1 MATLTQNIERR
12 SGGEMPFSQN
22 RPRQCSVLGMDP
34 DKVARGLGWF
44 SIGLGAAELLAPG
57 AIARICGSRNHKT
70 LIRAYGARELAAGIG
85 LLTTARPAPWLWAR
99 FAGDMVDL
107 VSLGGIAGSAENDRG
122 RAAFAIA
129 NVAAVTVMDFLCAE
143 RHTQSEGRY
152 GARAEASMMIN
163 RPPEECYR
171 FWRNF
176 ENFPRFMRYLSSVRV
191 TDDRRSHWVMQ
202 LPEGPRFEWD
212 AEIED
217 DAPNER
223 ISWRSLPGSM
233 VSHSGS
239 VEFEPAPGGRGTIVR
254 VQIDYGNMAHAMG
267 AAAASMLGRDP
278 EQIVRKELRRFKQ
291 VIEVGEVTTTEGQPA
306 GRRSGA
312 TWLDK
317 VAR

>member
-1 MATLTQNIERR
+1 MATMTQDIERAG
-12 SGGEMPFSQN
+12 GGELPFSQN
-22 RPRQCSVLGMDP
+22 RPRQCSVMGMDT

-44 SIGLGAAELLAPG
+44 SIALGAAELIVPR
-57 AIARICGSRNHKT
+57 AIARICGSRNHSA
-70 LIRAYGARELAAGIG
+70 LIRAYGAREMVAGIG
-85 LLTTARPAPWLWAR
+85 LLTTGRPAGWLWAR

-107 VSLGGIAGSAENDRG
+107 GSLGAVAGSPENDRG

-129 NVAAVTVMDFLCAE
+129 NVAAVTVLDFLCAE
-143 RHTQSEGRY
+143 QHTRSDTRFA
-152 GARAEASMMIN
+152 ARAEASMIIN
-163 RPPEECYR
+163 RSPEECYH

-176 ENFPRFMRYLSSVRV
+176 ENFPRFMRYLSSVRS

-212 AEIED
+212 AEIDD

-223 ISWRSLPGSM
+223 ISWRSLPGST

-254 VQIDYGNMAHAMG
+254 VQIDYGNLAHAMG
-267 AAAASMLGRDP
+267 AAAATLLGRDP
-278 EQIVRKELRRFKQ
+278 EQIVRKEMRRFKQ
-291 VIEVGEVTTTEGQPA
+291 VIEVGEVITTEGQSA

-312 TWLDK
+312 TWMDRI
-317 VAR
+317 AR